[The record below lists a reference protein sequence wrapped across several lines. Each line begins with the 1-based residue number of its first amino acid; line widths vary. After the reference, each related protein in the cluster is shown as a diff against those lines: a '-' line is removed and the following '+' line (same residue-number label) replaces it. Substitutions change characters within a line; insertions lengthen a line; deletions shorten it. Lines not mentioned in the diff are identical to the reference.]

1 MKKLILLLFIPLISF
16 SSFGQTIKD
25 NDEFISLNLK
35 KIEAQFPFLIQELSD
50 WDNFAFGLKWSDDEW
65 RIEFKPE
72 GEHKLLLT
80 FCKSEDDYFDDKT
93 KCIWAQYTVIGYDSF
108 NEPIIGR
115 LIYVDF
121 PETLVVINKIND
133 KEFLEF
139 LD

>member
-1 MKKLILLLFIPLISF
+1 MKKLLFTLALLISF

-50 WDNFAFGLKWSDDEW
+50 WDNYAFGQKWSDDEW

-80 FCKSEDDYFDDKT
+80 FCKSEDDY
-93 KCIWAQYTVIGYDSF
+93 Y
-108 NEPIIGR
+108 
-115 LIYVDF
+115 
-121 PETLVVINKIND
+121 
-133 KEFLEF
+133 
-139 LD
+139 